1 MGRDDSASYGLVMGF
16 IYIFNIIVGTGALTM
31 PKAFENTGIIL
42 SSVLLIFLTIMS
54 FITATFMFEA
64 MAIANAVKNYS
75 KFEGTYIK
83 QRDGFINPVYE
94 NNENASKLAD
104 TDTSLINEERPLIA
118 NNNSALLADSQYQSQ
133 NDSSM
138 TEYSTNVDKIF
149 DIANKFE
156 MGEMA
161 ALFFNKIGQFFF
173 YLAMILYLYGDLAI
187 YDAAVPK
194 SLRDTVW

>member
-64 MAIANAVKNYS
+64 MAIANAIKNYS

-83 QRDGFINPVYE
+83 QRNGFVNPVFE
-94 NNENASKLAD
+94 NNENVSKLAD

-118 NNNSALLADSQYQSQ
+118 NNSSALLADGQYQSQ

-138 TEYSTNVDKIF
+138 TEYSTNIEQNRPVLFLSGYDLIPLRRPGYLRRCRAQVTQRHCLVINLKIIF
-149 DIANKFE
+149 
-156 MGEMA
+156 
-161 ALFFNKIGQFFF
+161 
-173 YLAMILYLYGDLAI
+173 
-187 YDAAVPK
+187 
-194 SLRDTVW
+194 